1 MKNSD
6 FAASNF
12 CDRCGKN
19 EDRVGPRNQRLE
31 SIRKKTWDSQ
41 SLNMLMKFNL

>member
-1 MKNSD
+1 MVEYDHMKIGKKTEMKNSD

-19 EDRVGPRNQRLE
+19 EDRVGPRN
-31 SIRKKTWDSQ
+31 
-41 SLNMLMKFNL
+41 